1 MKLDKCK
8 MEVND
13 AIIVLEDVNS
23 AEKYNVKASCEILFT
38 IAKVTSFDNLEEK
51 LLSADRTKCTI
62 DNKDVIRVVNQL
74 TC

>member
-23 AEKYNVKASCEILFT
+23 AEKYNVKASCEILFK
-38 IAKVTSFDNLEEK
+38 IAKVNSFDNLEEK